1 MSVEDPIELVRRA
14 EHLMTLGRRP
24 DAEILLIEAWRLAQ
38 QTADD
43 AVRGDVAFRIAATYR
58 WGGSFERAKQF
69 DREAYR
75 FQQQAFGLER
85 TG

>member
-1 MSVEDPIELVRRA
+1 MGVEDPVELGRRA
-14 EHLMTLGRRP
+14 EHLMTMGRRP

-38 QTADD
+38 SADD

-58 WGGSFERAKQF
+58 WGGRFERARQF

-75 FQQQAFGLER
+75 FQQQACGLR
-85 TG
+85 